1 MPFRQVNEQMLR
13 QMTPESAPKAHQKG
27 QGQRRSLLVAMT
39 AGRSVENKRIK
50 WPDRGRESSDQTL
63 IMG

>member
-1 MPFRQVNEQMLR
+1 M
-13 QMTPESAPKAHQKG
+13 G

-39 AGRSVENKRIK
+39 ARRSVENRRIK
-50 WPDRGRESSDQTL
+50 WPDRGRESSDKVL